1 MYKTL
6 KNVGA
11 ANLAFGIVIIIAGV
25 TVGVMSIVNGKR
37 LLKVNQTFYF
47 KKAQDRNVDTLNSIP
62 FMIFYITEERSW
74 VQEKRK

>member
-25 TVGVMSIVNGKR
+25 TVGVMSIVNGAR
-37 LLKVNQTFYF
+37 LLKSKSNILF
-47 KKAQDRNVDTLNSIP
+47 
-62 FMIFYITEERSW
+62 
-74 VQEKRK
+74 